1 MIAYVHSSVL
11 LRIVLGQPGALTSW
25 RAMQTPVSSRL
36 AEVECLRALD
46 RLRLC
51 SAVSGEQIASRR
63 EAVFRFLRAV
73 EIVEVSYPVLARASQ
88 PLPTELGT
96 LDSIHLASALLWRE
110 MNEADLVMATHDQAL
125 GLAARACGLRV
136 VGLSEIGV

>member
-1 MIAYVHSSVL
+1 MIAYVDSSVL

-36 AEVECLRALD
+36 AEVESLRALD
-46 RLRLC
+46 RLRLR
-51 SAVSGEQIASRR
+51 SAVGAEQIALRR
-63 EAVFRFLRAV
+63 EAVFRFLSAV
-73 EIVEVSYPVLARASQ
+73 EIVEVTYPILARASQ

-136 VGLSEIGV
+136 VGLS

>member
-1 MIAYVHSSVL
+1 MIAYIDSSVL
-11 LRIVLGQPGALTSW
+11 LRIVLGQPGALPNW
-25 RAMQTPVSSRL
+25 RVIQTAVSSRL

-46 RLRLC
+46 RLRLR
-51 SAVSGEQIASRR
+51 SAVGAEQIALRR
-63 EAVFRFLRAV
+63 EAVFRFLSAV
-73 EIVEVSYPVLARASQ
+73 EIVEVSYPILARASQ

-110 MNEADLVMATHDQAL
+110 MNQADLVMATHDLAL

-136 VGLSEIGV
+136 VGLS

>member
-1 MIAYVHSSVL
+1 MIAYVDSSVL

-36 AEVECLRALD
+36 AEVESLRALD
-46 RLRLC
+46 RLRLR
-51 SAVSGEQIASRR
+51 SAVGAEQIALRR
-63 EAVFRFLRAV
+63 EAVFRFLSAV
-73 EIVEVSYPVLARASQ
+73 EIVEVTYPILARASQ
-88 PLPTELGT
+88 PLPIELGT

-125 GLAARACGLRV
+125 GLAARACGVRV
-136 VGLSEIGV
+136 VGLS

>member
-1 MIAYVHSSVL
+1 MIAYVDSSVL

-36 AEVECLRALD
+36 AEVESLRALD
-46 RLRLC
+46 RLWLR
-51 SAVSGEQIASRR
+51 SVVGAEQIALRR
-63 EAVFRFLRAV
+63 EAVFRFLSAV
-73 EIVEVSYPVLARASQ
+73 EIVEVTYPILARASQ
-88 PLPTELGT
+88 PLPIELGT

-136 VGLSEIGV
+136 VGLS

>member
-1 MIAYVHSSVL
+1 MIAYLDSSVL

-36 AEVECLRALD
+36 AEVESLRALD
-46 RLRLC
+46 RLRLR
-51 SAVSGEQIASRR
+51 SGVSGEQIASRR

-88 PLPTELGT
+88 PLPTDLGT

-110 MNEADLVMATHDQAL
+110 MNQADLIMATHDEAL

-136 VGLSEIGV
+136 VGLS

>member
-1 MIAYVHSSVL
+1 MIAYVDSSVL

-36 AEVECLRALD
+36 AEVESLRALD
-46 RLRLC
+46 RLWLR
-51 SAVSGEQIASRR
+51 SVVGAEQIALRR
-63 EAVFRFLRAV
+63 EAVFRFLSAV
-73 EIVEVSYPVLARASQ
+73 EIVEVTYPILARASQ

-136 VGLSEIGV
+136 IGLSEIGV

>member
-1 MIAYVHSSVL
+1 MIAYVDSSVL

-36 AEVECLRALD
+36 AEVESLRALD
-46 RLRLC
+46 RLRLR
-51 SAVSGEQIASRR
+51 SAVGAEQIALRR
-63 EAVFRFLRAV
+63 EAVFRFLSAV
-73 EIVEVSYPVLARASQ
+73 EIVEVTYPILARASQ
-88 PLPTELGT
+88 PLPIELGT

-136 VGLSEIGV
+136 VGLS

>member
-1 MIAYVHSSVL
+1 MIAYVDSSVL

-36 AEVECLRALD
+36 AEVESLRALD
-46 RLRLC
+46 RLRLR
-51 SAVSGEQIASRR
+51 SGVSGEQIASRR

-88 PLPTELGT
+88 PLPTDLGT

-110 MNEADLVMATHDQAL
+110 MNQADLIMATHDEAL

-136 VGLSEIGV
+136 VGLS

>member
-1 MIAYVHSSVL
+1 MIAYLDSSVL
-11 LRIVLGQPGALTSW
+11 LRIVLGQPGALTGW
-25 RAMQTPVSSRL
+25 RAMQTAVSSRL
-36 AEVECLRALD
+36 VEVECLRALD

-73 EIVEVSYPVLARASQ
+73 EIVEVSYPVLARVSQ

-96 LDSIHLASALLWRE
+96 LDSIHLAMALIWRE
-110 MNEADLVMATHDQAL
+110 ANQADLVMATHDHAL

-136 VGLSEIGV
+136 VGLT

>member
-1 MIAYVHSSVL
+1 MIAYLDSSAL
-11 LRIVLGQPGALTSW
+11 LRIVLGQPRALTSW
-25 RAMQTPVSSRL
+25 RAMQTAVSSRL
-36 AEVECLRALD
+36 VEVECLQALD
-46 RLRLC
+46 RLRLR
-51 SAVSGEQIASRR
+51 SAVSGEQIALRR

-96 LDSIHLASALLWRE
+96 LDSIHLATALLWRE
-110 MNEADLVMATHDQAL
+110 ANQADLVMATHDHTL